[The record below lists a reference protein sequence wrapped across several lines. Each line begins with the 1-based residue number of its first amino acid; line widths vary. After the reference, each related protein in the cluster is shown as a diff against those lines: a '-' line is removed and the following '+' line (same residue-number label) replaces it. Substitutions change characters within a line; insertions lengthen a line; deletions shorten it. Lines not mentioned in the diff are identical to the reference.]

1 MDAFKLLTSYDLTGR
16 AAAHK
21 VNRDKANI
29 AKGINVSPVAQCY
42 YDWLRG
48 KGTAGQIA
56 DDRRRADNRLFS
68 ANKDA
73 QWIDVQL
80 ARIAFKDHRE
90 NLPQRFKE
98 ML

>member
-1 MDAFKLLTSYDLTGR
+1 MDTFKLLTSYDVTGR

-21 VNRDKANI
+21 VKR
-29 AKGINVSPVAQCY
+29 AKGVNISPVAQCY

-48 KGTAGQIA
+48 KGSAGQVA
-56 DDRRRADNRLFS
+56 DDRRRAENILFS

-80 ARIAFKDHRE
+80 SRIAFKNHRE
-90 NLPQRFKE
+90 QLPQRFKN